1 MAQIFQLV
9 GAVAIT
15 TGAFLIYIPAGF
27 ITGGVL
33 AILIGIAQE
42 RD

>member
-9 GAVAIT
+9 GAAAIT
-15 TGAFLIYIPAGF
+15 TGAFFINIPAGF

-33 AILIGIAQE
+33 AVIFGIAQE
-42 RD
+42 RN